1 MLKLLKY
8 NWKMNSLSAY
18 IVFASA
24 ALLYG
29 LLLVGNYQ
37 WDWMD
42 ELAFAF
48 GAAIAMLSGFIFI
61 IMTSISFNHQI
72 KSYHRRLLPIK
83 PIEEIVA
90 TLLLGI
96 IYMLLVGIMALVYF
110 LLLDAQF
117 SYDEINKAMELIFQ
131 PGPIFNMTIFIIW
144 DTLMLLTLIMLAI
157 AATYCFRGKYRAWIG
172 VLVFIGFSIVMDVIT
187 TFLVGATQ
195 YQHYGFLNFDF
206 TNEGLAISDGL
217 QFNWRR
223 LWSLSMLVDGLEFT
237 LKIVLINYLMKKRIQ
252 V

>member
-24 ALLYG
+24 ALLYS
-29 LLLVGNYQ
+29 LLLIGNAQ
-37 WDWMD
+37 WGWLD
-42 ELAFAF
+42 EVVFAF
-48 GAAIAMLSGFIFI
+48 GVSLTVLMGLIFI
-61 IMTSISFNHQI
+61 ITASVSFNHQL
-72 KSYHRRLLPIK
+72 KSYHRRLLPIT
-83 PIEEIVA
+83 PIEEMA
-90 TLLLGI
+90 STLLLGV
-96 IYMLLVGIMALVYF
+96 IYMLLAGIMALVYF

-117 SYDEINKAMELIFQ
+117 QYAEVNKVMDWMFQ
-131 PGPIFNMTIFIIW
+131 PGPIFNMALFIIW

-172 VLVFIGFSIVMDVIT
+172 VLVFLGFSVVMDIIT
-187 TFLVGATQ
+187 TFIVGTSQ
-195 YQHYGFLNFDF
+195 TQHYGFLNFDF
-206 TNEGLAISDGL
+206 TNEGFTISDGL
-217 QFNWRR
+217 QLDWRR
-223 LWSLSMLVDGLEFT
+223 LWSLSMLVDGLEFA